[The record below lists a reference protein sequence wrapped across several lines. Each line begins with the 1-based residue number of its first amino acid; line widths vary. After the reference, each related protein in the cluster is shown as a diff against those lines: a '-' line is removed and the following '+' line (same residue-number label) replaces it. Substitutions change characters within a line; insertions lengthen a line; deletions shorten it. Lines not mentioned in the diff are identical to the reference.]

1 MIEQLTIQNF
11 QSHKDSTLN
20 FDPGVNVI
28 IGNSDSGKTAILRA
42 LRWLINNRPLGN
54 EFRSNWGGE
63 TVVAIETDN
72 ETISLSIDDKGKD
85 KTYNWDGSEFK
96 AFGTDIPEE
105 IKQALNISEI
115 NLQTQFDQPFL
126 LSSSPGEIAAH
137 FNKIAHIDQ
146 IDKANRNVT
155 GWINNINSVIGHD
168 EEKNRPASGLIKTLK
183 ELESQLAEFTDL
195 EKFEIELE
203 VLEGMKERWQ
213 EKVNKLAKLKSLIT
227 STERTEKEIETTS
240 NVLEFEKPVNDLLSF
255 WQQWEESNFAKKSLS
270 KAIFQIKETDK
281 RLQEVNTL
289 IQYSDN
295 VNELLKLYKEQDNL
309 IEVKNSLNKT
319 VSAINRT
326 NTLFERESG
335 NLTLKI
341 ALFKKEMPNECP
353 LCGSKTIID
362 R

>member
-1 MIEQLTIQNF
+1 MINQLSIQNY
-11 QSHKDSTLN
+11 QSHRNSTLD

-28 IGNSDSGKTAILRA
+28 IGNTDSGKTAILRA

-63 TVVAIETDN
+63 TIVQVNTDTD
-72 ETISLSIDDKGKD
+72 TITLSLDDKGKD
-85 KTYNWDGSEFK
+85 KIYDLNKTEFK

-105 IKQALNISEI
+105 IRQALRISEI

-137 FNKIAHIDQ
+137 FNRIAHIDQ
-146 IDKANRNVT
+146 IDKATRNVT

-168 EEKNRPASGLIKTLK
+168 DEKNRPASGLIKTLK
-183 ELESQLAEFTDL
+183 ELELQLVEFPDL
-195 EKFEIELE
+195 EKLEIELE

-213 EKVNKLAKLKSLIT
+213 EKVNKLAKLKSLVSSI
-227 STERTEKEIETTS
+227 ERTEKDIESAS
-240 NVLEFEKPVNDLLSF
+240 NVLKFEKPVNDLLYF
-255 WQQWEESNFAKKSLS
+255 WQQWEESNFAKKSLN

-281 RLQEVNTL
+281 RLQEANNL
-289 IQYSDN
+289 IQYSED
-295 VNELLKLYKEQDNL
+295 VNELLKLNKEQDKF
-309 IEVKNSLNKT
+309 IEAKNSLNKT

-326 NTLFERESG
+326 NMLFERESE
-335 NLTLKI
+335 NLALKI

-353 LCGSKTIID
+353 LCGSKTTID